1 MRNILVLIFVFL
13 FSNSFAQFKVKG
25 VLKDSAENKTLAYAN
40 IALIKQLDSLF
51 ISGTTTDENGL
62 FALNVA
68 DTGNYF
74 LRISFLGYGT
84 QFLPLLVQGEKREID
99 LGTVLINKSAQML
112 DAVVITAQ
120 KPMYAYD
127 GEKKVY
133 NVSEDPS
140 VQGGVATDALQ
151 NAPGV
156 YVDME
161 GNITLRGVSSVAI
174 WLNDKP
180 SRITAEGLKS
190 FLQQLPANSIERIE
204 VITNPSAKYSAEGS
218 GGIIN
223 IVTNQKI
230 KRNILF
236 SFGVSGN
243 TIGQL
248 FPWASFVVG
257 NEKLSFSTY
266 FGHGQYN
273 WKGFIRS
280 EGVFLNSEDTI
291 YSFKDTT
298 DTYYRNNWNYAHF
311 NVSWE
316 INKNNT
322 LDVWGGGSLGGGKN
336 NSSATN
342 IKLMENGNL
351 IKYSQEYDGSS
362 DNIHPNGGLSFEHRF
377 KKEGHKISLDNYFWG
392 SKGSNTYN
400 SFKLYSDSLQS
411 NYKTL
416 QNNKDN
422 YGSVS
427 NEINYTNPLGK
438 RRELEIGTQYSYD
451 INEDN
456 SQVDTFNFVSSEF
469 LKVPLFS
476 NELNQRTNSGAIY
489 TTYRDTFKI
498 ISYKIGLRY
507 EFLDINLKSVALD
520 KPHNRFMGT
529 FFPTLHLSTKSK
541 NNDNYTLSYSRRVR
555 NPRWEL
561 DPFCSRSSKE
571 SASYG
576 NPWLNP
582 AFTDAYEASYAHF
595 FKKGSSI
602 SATVYHRRTLRDIT
616 RKSEGVYDTL
626 FNKYIL
632 YSTYINAGKNISTGG
647 DFNIVWRPTPA
658 YRIMFNVNL
667 YNQCFKADLG
677 SYKIDKSSF
686 TYDSKI
692 IFMWN
697 YKILRLNIMAF
708 YRGATENLQG
718 NSKPNYFINVNASA
732 DLFKRKLSLRLG
744 MQDVFNWQKSDR
756 ETITPS
762 YVSKTY
768 SKNRTQ
774 FLTFGVT
781 VRLGKI
787 ELEHKMAGQQGMDG
801 MGGGMGM

>member
-151 NAPGV
+151 NAPCV

>member
-1 MRNILVLIFVFL
+1 MRYILVLIFVF
-13 FSNSFAQFKVKG
+13 FVSSSFAQFKVKG
-25 VLKDSAENKTLAYAN
+25 VLKDSTENKPLAYAN

-51 ISGTTTDENGL
+51 ISGTTTDEKGL
-62 FALNVA
+62 FTLNVP

-99 LGTVLINKSAQML
+99 LGNVLINKSAQLL

-236 SFGVSGN
+236 SFGVNGN
-243 TIGQL
+243 TVGQIS
-248 FPWASFVVG
+248 PWASFVVG
-257 NEKLSFSTY
+257 NEKISFSAY
-266 FGHGQYN
+266 IGSWQYT
-273 WKGFIRS
+273 WKGFSKS
-280 EGVFLNSEDTI
+280 EGVFFNSGDTV
-291 YSFKDTT
+291 YSFKDTSN
-298 DTYYRNNWNYAHF
+298 YNYKGNWNYANF
-311 NVSWE
+311 NFSWE

-322 LDVWGGGSLGGGKN
+322 LDIWAGGSLGGGKN
-336 NSSATN
+336 NSSSSN
-342 IKLMENGNL
+342 VKLMKNGNL
-351 IKYSQEYDGSS
+351 IKYFQESENSS
-362 DNIHPNGGLSFEHRF
+362 DDSHPNGGLSFEHRF
-377 KKEGHKISLDNYFWG
+377 KKEGHKISSDNYFWG
-392 SKGSNTYN
+392 SIGSDASNY
-400 SFKLYSDSLQS
+400 FKLYSNDPQS
-411 NYKTL
+411 NYKVLKNSKNT
-416 QNNKDN
+416 

-427 NEINYTNPLGK
+427 SEINYTNPLGK
-438 RRELEIGTQYSYD
+438 RRELEAGAEYSFD

-456 SQVDTFNFVSSEF
+456 EQVDTFNFVSNEF

-476 NELNQRTNSGAIY
+476 NELNQRNNSGAIY

-498 ISYKIGLRY
+498 ISYKVGLRY
-507 EFLDINLKSVALD
+507 EFLDINLQSIALD
-520 KPHNRFMGT
+520 KPVNRFMGT

-541 NNDNYTLSYSRRVR
+541 NNDNYTLSYSRRVQ

-561 DPFCSRSSKE
+561 DPFYNRASKE
-571 SASYG
+571 SVYYG

-616 RKSEGVYDTL
+616 NKSEGVFDTL
-626 FNKYIL
+626 FNKYIV

-647 DFNIVWRPTPA
+647 DLSAVWVPTPA

-667 YNQCFKADLG
+667 YNQHFKADLG

-697 YKILRLNIMAF
+697 YKFLRLNIMAF
-708 YRGATENLQG
+708 YKGATENLQG
-718 NSKPNYFINVNASA
+718 NSKPNYFINAHVSA

-744 MQDVFNWQKSDR
+744 MQDIFNWQKSDD

-762 YVSKTY
+762 YISKTY

-787 ELEHKMAGQQGMDG
+787 ELEHKMAGQQGG
-801 MGGGMGM
+801 GVGGGMGM